1 MVDPLSIQPVGPGA
15 IQPPQGQTS
24 AAGATGAEG
33 KDFQSFLVESLEK
46 ANRLQTDADEAIHR
60 LVTGQTQNVSE
71 VFTTVRK
78 AEVAFSLLMEI
89 RNKLLEAYQ
98 EIRQMQV

>member
-1 MVDPLSIQPVGPGA
+1 MADAFSIQRIGPSSVAPVSVGG
-15 IQPPQGQTS
+15 T
-24 AAGATGAEG
+24 EG
-33 KDFQSFLVESLEK
+33 GTPKVEGRDFRSFLTESLEK
-46 ANRLQTDADEAIHR
+46 ANELQTEADRAIQR
-60 LVTGQTQNVSE
+60 LVTGQTQNVAE

-89 RNKLLEAYQ
+89 RNKLMDAYQ